1 MLRLHGHWPCNHDH
15 WSSFT
20 FTFSEILIPSTWP
33 ILLDLHTLQT
43 ASGKCC
49 LIFLKDLHRKTSSH
63 LPLRKLGKKWKT
75 TQIIPSR
82 YVESSAQWYMANY
95 FPDETMTFVEV
106 FLLFINLNSLL
117 IKKHCWP
124 GRSDPWKPTVGS
136 VAQFCQWSTWRPKRR
151 IALKENYEMLIM
163 LIPAWCSDNDI

>member
-1 MLRLHGHWPCNHDH
+1 MEFIIITNNCGKWISRYLMCRHCNKKLPELEILYLSNLRLKVIIW
-15 WSSFT
+15 
-20 FTFSEILIPSTWP
+20 
-33 ILLDLHTLQT
+33 
-43 ASGKCC
+43 
-49 LIFLKDLHRKTSSH
+49 
-63 LPLRKLGKKWKT
+63 WKT
-75 TQIIPSR
+75 TQIIPCR